1 MLEYIEKHLD
11 EGDLPTTLRDFH
23 RRKQQ
28 ESIAGTILS
37 VERGNNDVEHE
48 DGNPDFAASKETS
61 KVLSIRRS
69 NRKMMTLVAV
79 GVALV
84 IVLVAM
90 LSSLFLLGK
99 KSNGSSSLSN
109 NNCSGDDPPTSISAN
124 GNDLFIG
131 GESTVTNNTFTQ
143 TNNGDVTA
151 SYKSCNNGNNS

>member
-1 MLEYIEKHLD
+1 
-11 EGDLPTTLRDFH
+11 
-23 RRKQQ
+23 
-28 ESIAGTILS
+28 
-37 VERGNNDVEHE
+37 
-48 DGNPDFAASKETS
+48 
-61 KVLSIRRS
+61 
-69 NRKMMTLVAV
+69 MMTLVAV